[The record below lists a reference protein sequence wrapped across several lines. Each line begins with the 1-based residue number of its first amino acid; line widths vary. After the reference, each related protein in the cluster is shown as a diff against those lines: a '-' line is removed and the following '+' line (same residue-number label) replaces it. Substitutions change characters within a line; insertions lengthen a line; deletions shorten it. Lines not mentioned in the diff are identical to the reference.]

1 MKKNATLFISC
12 LLLASSIDAQTFS
25 DDFESYNTTT
35 YLGIQSGP
43 WRTWSSTTGG
53 GTEDVYVVT
62 TDNHTT
68 GGTKSIY
75 FSSTSTNGGPQDVVL
90 PFNTTPLAT
99 GQLTYSMWLKIPS
112 GKSAYFN
119 FQGNATMGNQYV
131 FECFMRGGFIDLF
144 EGQNAVVSGVYPF
157 DTWFEVSI
165 VANLTTNTWD
175 LLLNSSSLGTWNPL
189 INSAYAIDIFPAD
202 DTASFW
208 VDDVAF
214 NYVATVGINETAVNH
229 SNFNVFPNPST
240 NNSTVTFNLEKPS
253 SVELAI
259 YGIDGTL
266 ISNTNVGTVSGLQQ
280 LPIDMNN
287 YSAGMYFINLT
298 IDGTTS
304 MQKLIKQ

>member
-1 MKKNATLFISC
+1 MKKNATLLISC
-12 LLLASSIDAQTFS
+12 LFFALNSNAQTFS

-53 GTEDVYVVT
+53 GAEDVYVIT
-62 TDNHTT
+62 TDNHTS
-68 GGTKSIY
+68 GGSKSIY

-90 PFNTTPLAT
+90 PFNATPLTT

-165 VANLTTNTWD
+165 VANLTSNTWD

-189 INSAYAIDIFPAD
+189 INNVYAIDLFPAD

-208 VDDVAF
+208 VDDVSF
-214 NYVATVGINETAVNH
+214 SYVATVGLNEVLGNNQTVKVYPNPMNDI
-229 SNFNVFPNPST
+229 SNVIFNV
-240 NNSTVTFNLEKPS
+240 EKEAN
-253 SVELAI
+253 VELAL
-259 YGIDGTL
+259 YSIDGTL
-266 ISNTNVGTVSGLQQ
+266 ISNTNYGKVSGLQQ
-280 LPIDMNN
+280 LSIDMSS
-287 YSAGMYFINLT
+287 YSSGMYFINLT
-298 IDGTTS
+298 IDGKSS